1 MKESRR
7 TKRMEVHH
15 KRRNDRTASLN
26 MVSLMD
32 IFTILVFF
40 LLVTSSE
47 SNTLPSTKSISLPAS
62 TTDKIPKKT
71 LVVMVSNKDIKINGR
86 QIISVKAAI
95 NNRKTIVPELAL
107 ALIKYAKKEN
117 KKKKRYNITIMGDKK
132 IPYKLLKKIMIT
144 CAGTKYANISL
155 AVVQKNVVQK
165 NTAQKNSQPKR
176 VNKI

>member
-7 TKRMEVHH
+7 TKRMASHH

-40 LLVTSSE
+40 LLVTSSD
-47 SNTLPSTKSISLPAS
+47 SNTLPSTKSLNLPVS
-62 TTDKIPKKT
+62 TTDKVPKKT
-71 LVVMVSNKDIKINGR
+71 LVIMVNNDDIKINGKT
-86 QIISVKAAI
+86 IVPVKAAV
-95 NNRKTIVPELAL
+95 NNGKTIVPELAL
-107 ALIKYAKKEN
+107 SLIKFAKKED

-132 IPYKLLKKIMIT
+132 IPYKLLKKIMLT

-155 AVVQKNVVQK
+155 AVVQKKTEQVK
-165 NTAQKNSQPKR
+165 AG
-176 VNKI
+176 KI

>member
-7 TKRMEVHH
+7 TKRMANHH

-40 LLVTSSE
+40 LLVTSSD
-47 SNTLPSTKSISLPAS
+47 SNTLPSTKSLDLPAS

-71 LVVMVSNKDIKINGR
+71 LVIMVNNDDIKINGKM
-86 QIISVKAAI
+86 IVPVKTAV
-95 NNRKTIVPELAL
+95 NNGKTIVPELAL
-107 ALIKYAKKEN
+107 SLIKFAKKEG

-132 IPYKLLKKIMIT
+132 IPYKLLRKIMLT

-155 AVVQKNVVQK
+155 AVVQKNTEQIK
-165 NTAQKNSQPKR
+165 AG
-176 VNKI
+176 KI